1 MLPNRQALLSG
12 LISVLMGG
20 AALGLPMA
28 AHAGDWTI
36 KSGTSAE
43 NAGKCLTNIM
53 LFAEISKDMLDKETP
68 EYDAMAKAWIDYIE
82 MGDEDF
88 TEVAIEAMSDTST
101 RYEALTKTEDSD
113 GLLAIMISDMT
124 GCLDFMMA

>member
-1 MLPNRQALLSG
+1 MLPNRQALISG

-20 AALGLPMA
+20 AALCLPMA
-28 AHAGDWTI
+28 AQAGDWTI

-53 LFAEISKDMLDKETP
+53 VFAEISKDMLKKETP

-88 TEVAIEAMSDTST
+88 VEVAIEAMSDTST
-101 RYEALTKTEDSD
+101 RYDGLTKTEESD
-113 GLLAIMISDMT
+113 GLLAILISDMT
-124 GCLDFMMA
+124 GCLDFMTA

>member
-1 MLPNRQALLSG
+1 MLPNRRALISG

-20 AALGLPMA
+20 AALCLPMA
-28 AHAGDWTI
+28 AHAGEWTI

-53 LFAEISKDMLDKETP
+53 VFAEISKDMLKKETP

-82 MGDEDF
+82 LGDEDF
-88 TEVAIEAMSDTST
+88 VEVAIEAMSDTSS
-101 RYEALTKTEDSD
+101 RYDGLTKTEESD
-113 GLLAIMISDMT
+113 GLLAILISDMT
-124 GCLDFMMA
+124 GCLDFMTA

>member
-1 MLPNRQALLSG
+1 MLPNRQALVSG

-20 AALGLPMA
+20 AALCLPMA

-82 MGDEDF
+82 KGDEDF
-88 TEVAIEAMSDTST
+88 AEVAVQAMSDTAT
-101 RYEALTKTEDSD
+101 RYDGLTKTEESD
-113 GLLAIMISDMT
+113 GLLAILISDMT